1 MLLRGGE
8 SGQRVKYSVVLRG
21 FYYNATDNALEKL
34 DEQGLLNTVLLS
46 DTKNRLP
53 LGKTKSFVW
62 LDISAPSATE
72 LDALA
77 QRFSLDP
84 QILEDL
90 RSREGRPKIH
100 DYHGYIYLIFHSV
113 ELDYDEH
120 QHLEVDTLEI
130 DCLVGPDWIVTV
142 HPQPVPSF
150 EDLVTRWEK
159 RPDWMKSG
167 AGHLLYELMDSVL
180 DAYFPVLERI
190 NERID
195 EFEDRLYEATTERES
210 SEPLSSEIFALKRGL
225 LQMRHIANPT
235 RDVVS
240 VLQRRDFEAG
250 GKHSSAFQDLHD
262 HVSGIVG
269 TIDTY
274 REVLSGALDVYLAI
288 ESNRM
293 NAVMKRLTSYSIIL
307 LLPTLIAG
315 IYGMN
320 FDDLPKSH
328 GFYGS
333 LGAMSL
339 IVLGLLIFFKR
350 RGWL

>member
-1 MLLRGGE
+1 ML
-8 SGQRVKYSVVLRG
+8 KG
-21 FYYNATDNALEKL
+21 FHYNIADNALEEL
-34 DEQGLLNTVLLS
+34 DEERLRNTVLSS
-46 DTKNRLP
+46 DTKNRSP
-53 LGKTKSFVW
+53 LAKTKAFVW
-62 LDISAPSATE
+62 LDVSAPTLDE
-72 LDALA
+72 LHALA
-77 QRFSLDP
+77 HRFHLDP
-84 QILEDL
+84 QIMEDL
-90 RSREGRPKIH
+90 RSLEGRPKIH
-100 DYHGYIYLIFHSV
+100 DYIGYIYLIFHAV
-113 ELDYDEH
+113 DLNCGERG
-120 QHLEVDTLEI
+120 HLEVKTLEI

-150 EDLVTRWEK
+150 EDLMVRWQR

-195 EFEDRLYEATTERES
+195 EFEDTLYQATS
-210 SEPLSSEIFALKRGL
+210 GGDADQPLSSDIFALKRSL
-225 LQMRHIANPT
+225 LSMRHIADPT
-235 RDVVS
+235 RDVVT
-240 VLQRRDFEAG
+240 VLQRRDSEAG
-250 GKHSSAFQDLHD
+250 GNQSAAFQDLHD
-262 HVSGIVG
+262 HVSRIVG

-274 REVLSGALDVYLAI
+274 REVLSSALDVYLAI

-307 LLPTLIAG
+307 LIPTLIAG

-320 FDDLPKSH
+320 FDDMPKNH

-333 LGAMSL
+333 LGAMGL
-339 IVLGLLIFFKR
+339 IAFGLFIFFKR

>member
-1 MLLRGGE
+1 MIL
-8 SGQRVKYSVVLRG
+8 
-21 FYYNATDNALEKL
+21 T
-34 DEQGLLNTVLLS
+34 S
-46 DTKNRLP
+46 DTKNRSP
-53 LGKTKSFVW
+53 LSKSKSFLWIDFSAPTKS
-62 LDISAPSATE
+62 E

-77 QRFSLDP
+77 HRFTLDP
-84 QILEDL
+84 QIIEDL
-90 RSREGRPKIH
+90 CSKEGRPKIH
-100 DYHGYIYLIFHSV
+100 DYDGYIYLIFHQIDLV
-113 ELDYDEH
+113 QGEH
-120 QHLEVDTLEI
+120 DHLEIETVEI
-130 DCLVGPDWIVTV
+130 DCLVGADWIVTI
-142 HPQPVPSF
+142 HPQPLQPF
-150 EDLVTRWEK
+150 DDLAARWAH
-159 RPDWMKSG
+159 RPDWMKTG

-195 EFEDRLYEATTERES
+195 EFEETLYQATAGKDGD
-210 SEPLSSEIFALKRGL
+210 EPLSGEIFALKRGL
-225 LQMRHIANPT
+225 LQMRHIADPM
-235 RDVVS
+235 RDVVT

-250 GKHSSAFQDLHD
+250 GRQSAAFQDLHD
-262 HVSGIVG
+262 HASRIVG

-274 REVLSGALDVYLAI
+274 REVLSSALDVYLAI

-320 FDDLPKSH
+320 FDDLPKTH

-333 LGAMSL
+333 LGVMGL
-339 IVLGLLIFFKR
+339 VVLGLIIFFKR

>member
-1 MLLRGGE
+1 MKAVKCLL
-8 SGQRVKYSVVLRG
+8 VLRV
-21 FYYNATDNALEKL
+21 FHYNGADNRLEQL
-34 DEQGLLNTVLLS
+34 DQQGLTNTTLVS
-46 DTKNRLP
+46 DVKNRVP
-53 LGKTKSFVW
+53 LGKAKSFVW
-62 LDISAPSATE
+62 LDVAAPTKAE
-72 LDALA
+72 LDFLA
-77 QRFSLDP
+77 QRFALDP
-84 QILEDL
+84 QIMEDL
-90 RSREGRPKIH
+90 RSQEGRPKIH
-100 DYHGYIYLIFHSV
+100 DYNGYIYIIFHAV

-142 HPQPVPSF
+142 HPRPVASF
-150 EDLVTRWEK
+150 EELIVRWEK

-195 EFEDRLYEATTERES
+195 EFEDMLYEATSGRGGD
-210 SEPLSSEIFALKRGL
+210 EPLSSEIFALKRGL
-225 LQMRHIANPT
+225 LQMRHIADPT
-235 RDVVS
+235 RDVVT
-240 VLQRRDFEAG
+240 VLQRRDQEAG
-250 GKHSSAFQDLHD
+250 GRQSAAFQDLHD
-262 HVSGIVG
+262 HVSRIVG

-320 FDDLPKSH
+320 FDDLPKNH

-339 IVLGLLIFFKR
+339 IVIVLLIFFKR

>member
-1 MLLRGGE
+1 MLRI
-8 SGQRVKYSVVLRG
+8 
-21 FYYNATDNALEKL
+21 FHYNGVENRLEQL
-34 DEQGLLNTVLLS
+34 DEQALREKTLIS
-46 DTKNRLP
+46 DVKNRVP
-53 LGKTKSFVW
+53 LGKAKSFVW
-62 LDISAPSATE
+62 LDVSAPAKSE
-72 LDALA
+72 LEFLA
-77 QRFSLDP
+77 QRFALDP
-84 QILEDL
+84 QIMEDL
-90 RSREGRPKIH
+90 RSQEGRPKIH
-100 DYHGYIYLIFHSV
+100 DYNGYIYIIFHSV

-120 QHLEVDTLEI
+120 QRLEVDTLEI

-142 HPQPVPSF
+142 HPQPVRSF
-150 EDLVTRWEK
+150 EELIVRWEK
-159 RPDWMKSG
+159 RPDWMKNG

-195 EFEDRLYEATTERES
+195 EFEDVLYDPTTGKGGG
-210 SEPLSSEIFALKRGL
+210 EPLPNEIFALKRGL
-225 LQMRHIANPT
+225 LQMRHIADPT
-235 RDVVS
+235 RDVVT
-240 VLQRRDFEAG
+240 VLQRRDQEAG
-250 GKHSSAFQDLHD
+250 GRQSAAFQDLHD
-262 HVSGIVG
+262 HVSRIVG

-288 ESNRM
+288 ESNQL

-320 FDDLPKSH
+320 FDDLPQGY

-333 LGAMSL
+333 LAAMTL
-339 IVLGLLIFFKR
+339 VVVVLLIFFKR

>member
-1 MLLRGGE
+1 MGA
-8 SGQRVKYSVVLRG
+8 VKYLVVLRG
-21 FYYNATDNALEKL
+21 FHYNATDNTLEKL
-34 DEQGLLNTVLLS
+34 DEQGLLNTILPS
-46 DTKNRLP
+46 DTKNRVP

-62 LDISAPSATE
+62 LDISAPTAPE

-77 QRFSLDP
+77 QRFNLDP
-84 QILEDL
+84 QIMEDL

-100 DYHGYIYLIFHSV
+100 DYNGYIYLIFHSV

-142 HPQPVPSF
+142 HPQPVRSF
-150 EDLVTRWEK
+150 DDLIVRWEK

-195 EFEDRLYEATTERES
+195 EFEDRLYEATTESEGG
-210 SEPLSSEIFALKRGL
+210 EPLSSEIFALKRGL

-235 RDVVS
+235 RDVVG
-240 VLQRRDFEAG
+240 VLQRRDSEAG

-262 HVSGIVG
+262 HVSRIVG

-315 IYGMN
+315 VYGMN
-320 FDDLPKSH
+320 FDDLPKQH

-333 LGAMSL
+333 LGAMTL
-339 IVLGLLIFFKR
+339 IVLGLLLFFKR

>member
-1 MLLRGGE
+1 ML
-8 SGQRVKYSVVLRG
+8 RV
-21 FYYNATDNALEKL
+21 FHYNATDNTLKNL
-34 DEQGLLNTVLLS
+34 DEQGLHELSLIS
-46 DTKNRLP
+46 DTKNRTP
-53 LGKTKSFVW
+53 LGKAKSFVW
-62 LDISAPSATE
+62 LDISAPTKSE
-72 LDALA
+72 LEALA
-77 QRFSLDP
+77 QRFQLDP
-84 QILEDL
+84 QIMEDL
-90 RSREGRPKIH
+90 RSQEGRPKIH
-100 DYHGYIYLIFHSV
+100 DYNGYIYLIFHSV

-142 HPQPVPSF
+142 HPQPVAAF
-150 EDLVTRWEK
+150 EDLIVRWEK
-159 RPDWMKSG
+159 RPDWMKTG

-195 EFEDRLYEATTERES
+195 EFEDMLYDATTGNDAD
-210 SEPLSSEIFALKRGL
+210 EPLSSEIFALKRGL
-225 LQMRHIANPT
+225 LQMRHIADPT
-235 RDVVS
+235 RDVVT
-240 VLQRRDFEAG
+240 VLQRRDMEAG
-250 GKHSSAFQDLHD
+250 GRQASAFQDLHD
-262 HVSGIVG
+262 HVSRIVG

-274 REVLSGALDVYLAI
+274 REVLTGALDVYLAI

-320 FDDLPKSH
+320 FDDLPKNH

-333 LGAMSL
+333 LGVMTM
-339 IVLGLLIFFKR
+339 IVVVLLIFFKK

>member
-1 MLLRGGE
+1 MF
-8 SGQRVKYSVVLRG
+8 RG
-21 FYYNATDNALEKL
+21 FHYNIADNSLESL
-34 DEQGLLNTVLLS
+34 DEQSLLDTALPS
-46 DTKNRLP
+46 DTKQRLP
-53 LGKTKSFVW
+53 LGKNKSFVW
-62 LDISAPSATE
+62 LDISAPRTAE
-72 LDALA
+72 LNALV
-77 QRFSLDP
+77 QRFNLDP
-84 QILEDL
+84 QIMEDL

-100 DYHGYIYLIFHSV
+100 DYNGYLYLTFHTV
-113 ELDYDEH
+113 ELDYDER
-120 QHLEVDTLEI
+120 QHLEVDSMEI

-142 HPQPVPSF
+142 HPQSVSQF
-150 EDLVTRWEK
+150 EDLIVRWEA
-159 RPDWMKSG
+159 RPDWMKNG

-195 EFEDRLYEATTERES
+195 EFEDKLYDATRGDS
-210 SEPLSSEIFALKRGL
+210 NDEPLSSDIFALKRGL

-240 VLQRRDFEAG
+240 ILQRRDFDAG
-250 GKHSSAFQDLHD
+250 GKHSAAFQDLHD
-262 HVSGIVG
+262 HVSSIVS

-274 REVLSGALDVYLAI
+274 REVLTGALDVYLAI

-320 FDDLPKSH
+320 FDDLPKNH

-333 LGAMSL
+333 LAAMGL
-339 IVLGLLIFFKR
+339 IVMGLLVFFKR

>member
-1 MLLRGGE
+1 ML
-8 SGQRVKYSVVLRG
+8 KG
-21 FYYNATDNALEKL
+21 FHYNAVDNTLEELDEEKL
-34 DEQGLLNTVLLS
+34 KNTILSS
-46 DTKNRLP
+46 DTKNRSP
-53 LGKTKSFVW
+53 LTKCKAFVW
-62 LDISAPSATE
+62 LDVSAPTIAE
-72 LDALA
+72 LHALA
-77 QRFSLDP
+77 HRFNLDP
-84 QILEDL
+84 QIMEDL
-90 RSREGRPKIH
+90 RSKEGRPKIH
-100 DYHGYIYLIFHSV
+100 DYNGYIYLIFHAV
-113 ELDYDEH
+113 ELDYDERK
-120 QHLEVDTLEI
+120 HLEVDTLEI

-142 HPQPVPSF
+142 HPQPVAAF
-150 EDLVTRWEK
+150 EELMVRWEK

-195 EFEDRLYEATTERES
+195 EFEDTLYEATSGNDTDQ
-210 SEPLSSEIFALKRGL
+210 PLSSDIFALKRGL
-225 LQMRHIANPT
+225 LQMRHIADPT
-235 RDVVS
+235 RDVVT
-240 VLQRRDFEAG
+240 VLQRRDLEAG
-250 GKHSSAFQDLHD
+250 GGQSAAFQDLHD
-262 HVSGIVG
+262 HVSRIVG

-320 FDDLPKSH
+320 FDDMPKNH

-333 LGAMSL
+333 LGAMTL
-339 IVLGLLIFFKR
+339 IVIMLLIFFKK

>member
-1 MLLRGGE
+1 MF
-8 SGQRVKYSVVLRG
+8 RG
-21 FYYNATDNALEKL
+21 FHYHIAANRLEKL
-34 DEQGLLNTVLLS
+34 DERTLLQTPLRS
-46 DTKNRLP
+46 DDAPTAP
-53 LGKTKSFVW
+53 LGAAESFVW
-62 LDISAPSATE
+62 LDIAAPTSAE

-77 QRFSLDP
+77 QRFKLDP
-84 QILEDL
+84 QIVEDL

-100 DYHGYIYLIFHSV
+100 DYKGYLYLIFHSV
-113 ELDYDEH
+113 ALDYDEH
-120 QHLEVDTLEI
+120 EHLEVDTLEI

-142 HPQPVPSF
+142 HPQPVPAF
-150 EDLVTRWEK
+150 DDLIARWEK

-195 EFEDRLYEATTERES
+195 EFEDRLYEATS
-210 SEPLSSEIFALKRGL
+210 DKDGGEPLSSEIFGLKRGL

-235 RDVVS
+235 RDVVGT
-240 VLQRRDFEAG
+240 LQRRDAEAG
-250 GKHSSAFQDLHD
+250 ALHGSAFQDLHD
-262 HVSGIVG
+262 HVSRIVG

-274 REVLSGALDVYLAI
+274 RDMLSGALDVYLAI

-333 LGAMSL
+333 LGVMTI
-339 IVLGLLIFFKR
+339 IVLALLVFFKQR
-350 RGWL
+350 DWL

>member
-1 MLLRGGE
+1 M
-8 SGQRVKYSVVLRG
+8 LRG
-21 FYYNATDNALEKL
+21 FHYNATDNTLEKL
-34 DEQGLLNTVLLS
+34 DEQGLTDTILPS
-46 DTKNRLP
+46 DTKNRAP
-53 LGKTKSFVW
+53 LGKAKSFIW
-62 LDISAPSATE
+62 LDFSAPTSAE
-72 LDALA
+72 LEALA
-77 QRFSLDP
+77 RRFNLDP
-84 QILEDL
+84 QIMEDL

-100 DYHGYIYLIFHSV
+100 DYSGYIYLIFHSV

-120 QHLEVDTLEI
+120 EHLEVDTLEI

-142 HPQPVPSF
+142 HPQPVRAF
-150 EDLVTRWEK
+150 DDLIVRWER

-195 EFEDRLYEATTERES
+195 EFEDTLYEATSGRDAD
-210 SEPLSSEIFALKRGL
+210 EPLSSEIFALKRGL

-235 RDVVS
+235 RDVVG
-240 VLQRRDFEAG
+240 VLQRRDLEAG
-250 GKHSSAFQDLHD
+250 GRQSAAFQDLHD
-262 HVSGIVG
+262 HVSRIVG

-333 LGAMSL
+333 LGVMTIIA
-339 IVLGLLIFFKR
+339 LGLLVFFKR

>member
-1 MLLRGGE
+1 M
-8 SGQRVKYSVVLRG
+8 LRG
-21 FYYNATDNALEKL
+21 FHYNTVDNSLQKL
-34 DEQGLLNTVLLS
+34 DEQDLHGIVLPS
-46 DTKNRLP
+46 DTKTRAP
-53 LGKTKSFVW
+53 LGKAKSFVW
-62 LDISAPSATE
+62 FDISAPTSDE
-72 LDALA
+72 LNALA
-77 QRFSLDP
+77 QRFQLDP
-84 QILEDL
+84 QIMEDL

-100 DYHGYIYLIFHSV
+100 DYNGYIYLIFHAV
-113 ELDYDEH
+113 DLDYDEH
-120 QHLEVDTLEI
+120 EHLEVDTLEI

-142 HPQPVPSF
+142 HPQPVRSF
-150 EDLVTRWEK
+150 EELIVRWER
-159 RPDWMKSG
+159 RPDWMKNG
-167 AGHLLYELMDSVL
+167 AGHLLYELMDSVF

-195 EFEDRLYEATTERES
+195 EFEDTLYDATMGNDS
-210 SEPLSSEIFALKRGL
+210 DEPLSSEIFALKRGL

-235 RDVVS
+235 RDVVT
-240 VLQRRDFEAG
+240 VLQRRDADAG
-250 GKHSSAFQDLHD
+250 GRQNAEFQDLHD
-262 HVSGIVG
+262 HVSRIVG

-333 LGAMSL
+333 LGAMTV
-339 IVLGLLIFFKR
+339 IALGLLIFFKR

>member
-1 MLLRGGE
+1 MF
-8 SGQRVKYSVVLRG
+8 RG
-21 FYYNATDNALEKL
+21 FHYHIAANRLEKL
-34 DEQGLLNTVLLS
+34 DETTLLNTALPS
-46 DTKNRLP
+46 DTRSGAP
-53 LGKTKSFVW
+53 LGEAASFVW
-62 LDISAPSATE
+62 LDIAAPTAAE

-77 QRFSLDP
+77 RRFKLDP
-84 QILEDL
+84 QIVEDL

-100 DYHGYIYLIFHSV
+100 DYNGYLYLIFHSV
-113 ELDYDEH
+113 ALDYDEH
-120 QHLEVDTLEI
+120 DHLEVDTIEI

-142 HPQPVPSF
+142 HPQAVRPF
-150 EDLVTRWEK
+150 DDLVARWEV

-195 EFEDRLYEATTERES
+195 EFEDRLYAATTESES
-210 SEPLSSEIFALKRGL
+210 GEPLSSEIFGLKRGL

-240 VLQRRDFEAG
+240 VLQRRDHEAG
-250 GKHSSAFQDLHD
+250 SLHLSAFQDLHD
-262 HVSGIVG
+262 HVSRIVG

-315 IYGMN
+315 VYGMN

-333 LGAMSL
+333 LGAMTL
-339 IVLGLLIFFKR
+339 IVLGLLLFFKR